1 MKELILIRH
10 AKSDW
15 GNEDLKDIDRHL
27 NERGYSDAY
36 AMSAWFAETQKK
48 PDVLLCSTATRT
60 LSTAM
65 IFIRAMQYDTTRFIA
80 EPRIYEAQRDEL
92 KTLVSEQDDVA
103 NSILLV
109 GHNPSI
115 TELCNALADNLY
127 FDNLPTC
134 ALVKIS
140 GKCNSWKEFAAGRWQ
155 ISMHRFPKDAH
166 N

>member
-15 GNEDLKDIDRHL
+15 GNEDLRDIDRHL

-36 AMSAWFAETQKK
+36 AMSAWFAETQKR

-65 IFIRAMQYDTTRFIA
+65 IFMRAMQYDTKRFIA
-80 EPRIYEAQRDEL
+80 EPRIYEAQREEL
-92 KTLVSEQDDVA
+92 KSLIAEQNNTLS
-103 NSILLV
+103 SILLV

-134 ALVKIS
+134 AVVRIS
-140 GKCNSWKEFAAGRWQ
+140 AQCNTWQEFAAGRWEV
-155 ISMHRFPKDAH
+155 SMHRFPKDYH

>member
-27 NERGYSDAY
+27 NERGYTDAY
-36 AMSAWFAETQKK
+36 AMSAWFAESQKK
-48 PDVLLCSTATRT
+48 PDLLLCSSATRT

-65 IFIRAMQYDTTRFIA
+65 IFVRAMDLDVKKFKV
-80 EPRIYEAQRDEL
+80 EPRIYEAHRDEL
-92 KTLVSEQDDVA
+92 KKLLAEQDDTL
-103 NSILLV
+103 STIMLV
-109 GHNPSI
+109 GHNPAI
-115 TELCNALADNLY
+115 TELCNALSENMY

-134 ALVKIS
+134 AIVKIS
-140 GKCNSWKEFAAGRWQ
+140 GKSKTWKEFAEGRWQ
-155 ISMHRFPKDAH
+155 LASHRFPKDYH